1 MLFYMSKDDRYAASQ
16 SITTVGV
23 VEQVIDVTTVDDL
36 IRHTAKRSV
45 FSADDLS
52 RMTPSVNSAVK
63 TIDFLLAGHIEP
75 PVRLDALIRDAV
87 LSSSSAAINSPID
100 RGALRTTEA
109 PHPIGLQVMTEFPR
123 HLWYGAV
130 PHSGAVG

>member
-1 MLFYMSKDDRYAASQ
+1 MSKDDRYAASQ

-87 LSSSSAAINSPID
+87 FSSCPPQSIAQ
-100 RGALRTTEA
+100 LTEERYVR
-109 PHPIGLQVMTEFPR
+109 PKPLIQLGYKL
-123 HLWYGAV
+123 
-130 PHSGAVG
+130 